1 MSKSRKN
8 HILIISLL
16 SLLLL
21 YSCNKEEPI
30 PAYIHIDKID
40 LKTNYSIQG
49 SNSHKIID
57 AWIYVDDQLVG
68 AFELPCTVPVLYEG
82 NHEVKILAGIKE
94 NGISDTR
101 IVYPYYSSF
110 QVNISLA
117 KGEISTIIPVVN
129 YLSDAQFIWLDDFE
143 GAVPSICDSS
153 TTSDTAMQVTHL
165 PSQVFENAGSAVVTL
180 VNGVYYGNS
189 CSSYILSKTDQVFL
203 ELNYNCNTEFSIGL
217 EGYSSSGNLNLKQT
231 LITLR
236 AVTGW
241 NKVYI
246 NLTNAISNDPK
257 SLKFKLFFSMKYN
270 TSLSSSNLFIDNI
283 KLVN

>member
-101 IVYPYYSSF
+101 TVYPYYTSY
-110 QVNISLA
+110 QVNIFFG
-117 KGEISTIIPVVN
+117 KGEISTITPVVN
-129 YLSDAQFIWLDDFE
+129 YLSDTQFIWLDDFE
-143 GAVPSICDSS
+143 GAIPSICDSS
-153 TTSDTAMQVTHL
+153 ITSDTMMQVTHI
-165 PSQVFENAGSAVVTL
+165 PSQVFENTGSAVVTL
-180 VNGVYYGNS
+180 VNGVYYGYS
-189 CSSYILSKTDQVFL
+189 CSGYTLPKTDQVFL

-236 AVTGW
+236 PVSTW

-246 NLTNAISNDPK
+246 NLTTAINEDPK